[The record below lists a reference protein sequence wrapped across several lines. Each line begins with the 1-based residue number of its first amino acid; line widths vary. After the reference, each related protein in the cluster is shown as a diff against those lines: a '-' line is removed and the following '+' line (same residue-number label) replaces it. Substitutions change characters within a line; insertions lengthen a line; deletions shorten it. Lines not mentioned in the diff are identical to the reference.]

1 MLTGATGFVGRQALT
16 ALAEAGHEVH
26 AVARRRGTDA
36 PGVSWHEADLLAGV
50 EVVNEVRPEVL
61 VHLAWYAQHGRF
73 WTSIENLRWVEAS
86 LGLLRAFS
94 AGDGRRAVIA
104 GSCAEYERSG
114 DVYRET
120 APTRPTTLY
129 GASKHGLATIA
140 AAFAEQVG
148 LSLAWGRLFFLY
160 GPHETGSRLVANL
173 ARGFARRKTV

>member
-26 AVARRRGTDA
+26 AVARRGGTDA

-94 AGDGRRAVIA
+94 V
-104 GSCAEYERSG
+104 
-114 DVYRET
+114 
-120 APTRPTTLY
+120 
-129 GASKHGLATIA
+129 
-140 AAFAEQVG
+140 
-148 LSLAWGRLFFLY
+148 
-160 GPHETGSRLVANL
+160 SRLRQELGWRPRIGLEGGLRDTVAWWRERL
-173 ARGFARRKTV
+173 